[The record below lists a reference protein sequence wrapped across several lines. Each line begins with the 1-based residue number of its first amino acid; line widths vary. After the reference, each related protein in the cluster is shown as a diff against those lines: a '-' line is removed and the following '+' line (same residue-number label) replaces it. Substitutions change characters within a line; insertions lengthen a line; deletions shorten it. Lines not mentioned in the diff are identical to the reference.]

1 VPISSWIGFE
11 VGLIQAEL
19 EAIVAKYPDSRIGN
33 MSAFA
38 VFLETIRYCYYCI
51 FMLVFI
57 PFILISGV
65 IVYAFR
71 FFHHDP

>member
-1 VPISSWIGFE
+1 MVGFK

-38 VFLETIRYCYYCI
+38 VFLETIQYCYYCI
-51 FMLVFI
+51 FMLIFI
-57 PFILISGV
+57 SFTLISGV
-65 IVYAFR
+65 CVYAFC
-71 FFHHDP
+71 FFRHDP